1 MYTPGNWIMEKRL
14 MPETNYRTEEFQI
27 NGEEVIAKLKEIL
40 HEGNIR
46 RITIKNE
53 EGKSLIDIP
62 LTFGVVGAL
71 LAPQLAAVGAIA
83 ALVNKM
89 HSGCRKG
96 RVIIGS
102 FKKQVLYFRPINK
115 RGITSCPRWL

>member
-1 MYTPGNWIMEKRL
+1 
-14 MPETNYRTEEFQI
+14 MPDTNYRTEEFQI
-27 NGEEVIAKLKEIL
+27 NGEEVIAKMKELL

-83 ALVNKM
+83 ALVTK
-89 HSGCRKG
+89 CTLVVEKG
-96 RVIIGS
+96 E
-102 FKKQVLYFRPINK
+102 
-115 RGITSCPRWL
+115 